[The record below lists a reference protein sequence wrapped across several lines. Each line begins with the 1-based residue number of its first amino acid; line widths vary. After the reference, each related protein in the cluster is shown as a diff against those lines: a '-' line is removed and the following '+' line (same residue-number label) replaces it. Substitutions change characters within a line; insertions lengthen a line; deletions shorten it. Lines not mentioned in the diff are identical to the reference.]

1 MDENQRKEDNQ
12 AGENPMQPP
21 TLGRTAQ
28 LKSAQSLVTFGIIAG
43 PVSML
48 LGGVLVSSIAL
59 ACSIIAYV
67 KVRGVI
73 SSEES
78 IDATARAIQR
88 QALVAL
94 AVSSVALVFNA
105 IYLVIMMPSIIEA
118 VSSGDLSTMFDFGN
132 MPGQQTPPAETSSI
146 WG

>member
-12 AGENPMQPP
+12 AGENQAQPP

-59 ACSIIAYV
+59 TCSIIAYV

-73 SSEES
+73 SSEGS
-78 IDATARAIQR
+78 ADATARAIQR

-94 AVSSVALVFNA
+94 AVSAVALVFNG
-105 IYLVIMMPSIIEA
+105 IYLAITLPSVIEA
-118 VSSGDLSTMFDFGN
+118 VNSGDLSTMFDFSN
-132 MPGQQTPPAETSSI
+132 VLGQKTPPAETPSI